1 MSSYCI
7 IFKKDLEK
15 LGKKVMKEFYSLVH
29 DKYMLTFPEIKL
41 KRKYYNS
48 IILKNYLE
56 YSLEKLEKDYIL
68 NSLKTTKSE
77 SKDETI
83 ESKDETIESKDE
95 TIESKDETI
104 ESKDEIIGLEDEIL
118 EQENDFLNVKNLLS
132 KLNVLKL
139 PEEIE
144 NLYPKVVEIYK
155 SDTPEQKTLK
165 KYITKLKVEI
175 EKETLDLD
183 FIEKCIDQIECR
195 VKVDKQIDMELNED
209 FWYLKKAFI
218 NLYSVFHYDHSY
230 LDLSN
235 SMNRMFSSMNSMFSS
250 MNGMF
255 R

>member
-95 TIESKDETI
+95 IIEPEN
-104 ESKDEIIGLEDEIL
+104 
-118 EQENDFLNVKNLLS
+118 ENDILNVKNLLS
-132 KLNVLKL
+132 KLNVLEL

-235 SMNRMFSSMNSMFSS
+235 SMNSMFSSMNSMFSSMNSMFSS

>member
-1 MSSYCI
+1 MTSYCI

-95 TIESKDETI
+95 IIEPEN
-104 ESKDEIIGLEDEIL
+104 
-118 EQENDFLNVKNLLS
+118 ENDILNVKNLLS
-132 KLNVLKL
+132 KLNVLEL

-183 FIEKCIDQIECR
+183 FIEKCIDQIEYR
-195 VKVDKQIDMELNED
+195 VKVDKQIDMELDED

-235 SMNRMFSSMNSMFSS
+235 SMNSMFSSMNSMFSSMNSMFSS

>member
-1 MSSYCI
+1 MTSYCI

-41 KRKYYNS
+41 KRKYYNT

-104 ESKDEIIGLEDEIL
+104 ESKDEIIEPEN
-118 EQENDFLNVKNLLS
+118 ENDILNVKNLLS
-132 KLNVLKL
+132 KLNVLEL

-183 FIEKCIDQIECR
+183 FIEKCIDQIEYR
-195 VKVDKQIDMELNED
+195 VKVDKQIDMELDED

-235 SMNRMFSSMNSMFSS
+235 SMNSMFSSMNSMFSS
-250 MNGMF
+250 MNSMF